1 MTLRKQNRGVNV
13 YVDVNGRRDL
23 PEILRKDGYVVCI
36 YCERGG
42 RHHLAHCHL
51 RWGDQAAVVSLA
63 TMRRLVGDEVPASG
77 IEFLVENL
85 NLLVKK
91 WDELNVR
98 TEESPKG
105 AQSRRKRA
113 KK

>member
-91 WDELNVR
+91 WDELNSR
-98 TEESPKG
+98 TGAIPKG
-105 AQSRRKRA
+105 AQSGRKRA

>member
-1 MTLRKQNRGVNV
+1 
-13 YVDVNGRRDL
+13 L

-42 RHHLAHCHL
+42 RHHLPHCHL
-51 RWGDQAAVVSLA
+51 SWGDQEAVVSLA

-77 IEFLVENL
+77 IEILVENQDH
-85 NLLVKK
+85 LVKK
-91 WDELNVR
+91 WAELNSR

-105 AQSRRKRA
+105 AQTRRKRA
-113 KK
+113 NK

>member
-1 MTLRKQNRGVNV
+1 M
-13 YVDVNGRRDL
+13 

-42 RHHLAHCHL
+42 RHHLPHCHL
-51 RWGDQAAVVSLA
+51 SWGDQEAVVSLA

-77 IEFLVENL
+77 IEILVENQDH
-85 NLLVKK
+85 LVKK
-91 WDELNVR
+91 WAELNSR

-105 AQSRRKRA
+105 AQTRRKRA
-113 KK
+113 NK